1 MQSKMRTTALVALFA
16 FSSSIALAQ
25 SAAMSKE
32 TGPAAS
38 ADFTNYWSDSVI
50 SHGFR
55 TVHISF
61 LPSGTG
67 QNSVMNLQYY
77 DSWMMCFV
85 SDGYCSQGQDV
96 FEGPIPAASVTYSGR
111 PEWNGSFQ
119 IALDVDTGPID
130 ASPTVHKEGYGGR
143 IQFTCTQDPAQD
155 VTSWSGQQT
164 VQGLSSSIKQ
174 TGSAVFMQ
182 GNAISR
188 IGIYPFDQFG
198 PAELSSTCEISW
210 LKLTL
215 RNQ

>member
-1 MQSKMRTTALVALFA
+1 MQLKIRTTALVALFA

-25 SAAMSKE
+25 STVMSKE

-67 QNSVMNLQYY
+67 QNSVMNLRYY

-96 FEGPIPAASVTYSGR
+96 FEGPIPAASVTYS
-111 PEWNGSFQ
+111 
-119 IALDVDTGPID
+119 
-130 ASPTVHKEGYGGR
+130 
-143 IQFTCTQDPAQD
+143 
-155 VTSWSGQQT
+155 
-164 VQGLSSSIKQ
+164 
-174 TGSAVFMQ
+174 
-182 GNAISR
+182 
-188 IGIYPFDQFG
+188 
-198 PAELSSTCEISW
+198 
-210 LKLTL
+210 
-215 RNQ
+215 

>member
-1 MQSKMRTTALVALFA
+1 MALLA

-38 ADFTNYWSDSVI
+38 ADFTDYWSDSVI

-61 LPSGTG
+61 LPGGTG
-67 QNSVMNLQYY
+67 QSPVMNLQYY
-77 DSWMMCFV
+77 DSWSMCFV
-85 SDGYCSQGQDV
+85 SDGYCTQGQNMFV
-96 FEGPIPAASVTYSGR
+96 GPIPAASVTYSGR
-111 PEWNGSFQ
+111 PDWNGSFQ
-119 IALDVDTGPID
+119 ISLDVDTGPID
-130 ASPTVHKEGYGGR
+130 ASPTGHKEGYGGR

-164 VQGLSSSIKQ
+164 VQGLSGSIKQ
-174 TGSAVFMQ
+174 SGSTVIMQ
-182 GNAISR
+182 GNAVSR

-198 PAELSSTCEISW
+198 PAELSSTCEMSW
-210 LKLTL
+210 LKL
-215 RNQ
+215 RVVNQ